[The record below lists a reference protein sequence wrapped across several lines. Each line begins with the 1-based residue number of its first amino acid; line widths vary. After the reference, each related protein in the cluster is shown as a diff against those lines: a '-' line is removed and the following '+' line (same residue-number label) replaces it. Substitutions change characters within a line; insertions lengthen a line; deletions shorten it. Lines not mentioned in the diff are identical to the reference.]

1 MPSGGSEKAPP
12 TEDTPVEVPKSRS
25 SSVPPPSATSMSRN
39 TILMGAG
46 AAVAITVPP
55 SIQAVENP
63 VVRTILSL
71 VALVVVFGLGY
82 LVIPKK

>member
-1 MPSGGSEKAPP
+1 
-12 TEDTPVEVPKSRS
+12 
-25 SSVPPPSATSMSRN
+25 
-39 TILMGAG
+39 MGAG